1 MLLAFQGQGIATKM
15 AIDEYGYFCL
25 FAGGTFGRE
34 DECFWNL
41 RTDDLQK
48 QSDETIN
55 FFFELLK

>member
-1 MLLAFQGQGIATKM
+1 M
-15 AIDEYGYFCL
+15 AIDEYGYFYL

-55 FFFELLK
+55 FFFGLLK